1 MIRLPPRST
10 RTYTSCPDTTLFRSC
25 SVVWQSGS
33 AEAISISG
41 TCRIGDHAGQNGKE
55 VATRSDCAVAHLVK
69 KDDRWKVES
78 AGGLSYLSDNDRAKI
93 ADELASGEVSIRH
106 VERRQVSSEERR
118 VGKEGVSR
126 CRSRR
131 STYL

>member
-1 MIRLPPRST
+1 MIRRPPRST
-10 RTYTSCPDTTLFRSC
+10 RTDTLFPYTTLFRSEGLADWNACGWGDRPC

-69 KDDRWKVES
+69 KDDR
-78 AGGLSYLSDNDRAKI
+78 
-93 ADELASGEVSIRH
+93 
-106 VERRQVSSEERR
+106 SEEHTSELQSLMRISYA
-118 VGKEGVSR
+118 VFCLKKKKKTHYKTSQQP
-126 CRSRR
+126 
-131 STYL
+131 L

>member
-33 AEAISISG
+33 AEAISISS

-69 KDDRWKVES
+69 NDARWKVES

-93 ADELASGEVSIRH
+93 SDALASGEVSIRP
-106 VERRQVSSEERR
+106 VERRQVFLGGAPVADAFE
-118 VGKEGVSR
+118 
-126 CRSRR
+126 
-131 STYL
+131 